1 MFGEEH
7 TWDSMSYPEFELCLR
22 LPACGNKQTQVGMGI
37 RQAQYR
43 TPQCHRFVA
52 EDRDGSDIWLLSSR
66 SSRLH
71 AVQTGSRTAGT
82 VPDFIDRKGWDKA
95 FEWCTKD
102 EVAEPIRKTYYT
114 GSTLLLMPCRN
125 RKSARMTDA
134 GAPVARVDMTAM
146 TAVLLT
152 TLSLVLMTTRL
163 SRCVGSDDTIPQVH
177 VLQNLLATRINDKN
191 GSRGGCGAV

>member
-1 MFGEEH
+1 MCGEEH

-43 TPQCHRFVA
+43 TPQCHRFIA
-52 EDRDGSDIWLLSSR
+52 EDRDGTDFWLLSSR

-102 EVAEPIRKTYYT
+102 EVAEPIA
-114 GSTLLLMPCRN
+114 
-125 RKSARMTDA
+125 AR
-134 GAPVARVDMTAM
+134 APGVLWVDF
-146 TAVLLT
+146 
-152 TLSLVLMTTRL
+152 
-163 SRCVGSDDTIPQVH
+163 
-177 VLQNLLATRINDKN
+177 
-191 GSRGGCGAV
+191 GSRGRLHATAFRHPA